1 MKCITKEI
9 IYIIMF
15 ISLWE
20 NNEMKTISSHTDAS
34 VTQSMKC
41 SLLYQSCV
49 IKLGRVSFCAVV
61 TEGYV

>member
-1 MKCITKEI
+1 
-9 IYIIMF
+9 MF